1 MSRSTQIIAHRGAS
15 HAEPENTLAAFRR
28 AGAMGAD
35 AVELD
40 VRVTADGLLVVHHDA
55 GLPDGRR
62 IASIDARELPAHV
75 PPLDAALDACR
86 GMWVNVEIKNYP
98 GDPDF
103 DAASKVADATIA
115 ALLDRPAGERFLV
128 SCFHLDTIDRC
139 RELAPEIPTAFL
151 CAIVPDRIAA
161 LLAERGHQAF
171 HPWDPTVTAALID
184 ECHAAGVDV
193 NTWTCD
199 DAERMAQLLRWGID
213 GICTND
219 PDVALAV
226 RERAA
231 AG

>member
-1 MSRSTQIIAHRGAS
+1 VSRPTQIIAHRGAS

-62 IASIDARELPAHV
+62 IASIDASELPAHV

-139 RELAPEIPTAFL
+139 RELAPQIPTAFL
-151 CAIVPDRIAA
+151 CAIVPDGIAG
-161 LLAERGHQAF
+161 LLAERGHRAF

-184 ECHAAGVDV
+184 DCHAAGVDV
-193 NTWTCD
+193 DTWTCD

-226 RERAA
+226 RDSGA
-231 AG
+231 